1 MNFFYLFYKI
11 NEIVKEEMLM
21 FLEENYVDDFLNSSN
36 LIFNKW
42 NFLFLNVS
50 KFIFLVK
57 SLNINFFLCVLL
69 YFKFN

>member
-36 LIFNKW
+36 LIFNEW

-57 SLNINFFLCVLL
+57 SLNIYFFLCVLL
-69 YFKFN
+69 FFKLN

>member
-36 LIFNKW
+36 LIFNEW

-57 SLNINFFLCVLL
+57 SLNINFFFMCFVI
-69 YFKFN
+69 F

>member
-1 MNFFYLFYKI
+1 
-11 NEIVKEEMLM
+11 M

-36 LIFNKW
+36 LIFNEW

-57 SLNINFFLCVLL
+57 SLNIYFFLCVLL
-69 YFKFN
+69 FFKLN

>member
-21 FLEENYVDDFLNSSN
+21 FLEENYVDEILNSSN

>member
-21 FLEENYVDDFLNSSN
+21 FLEENYVDEFLNSSN